1 MFSAMTR
8 RETKFAAIDPPRPLA
23 LFQRPSD
30 FYDAIFSKANARLCK
45 RKIGVILI
53 HLLQGITG
61 MIGYCLVKICSFH
74 LRFTFVGS
82 LLWNTRQRKKATF
95 GGVFKFHKDLKISTS
110 CPPTHILYIAL
121 YDDWTMNFDDGSSN
135 HRHEF
140 FPYMTIVTLWIMLCR
155 CSTNIL
161 SHLNSCRIHLSSHR
175 HNPCT
180 KQLMF
185 WIDSLFCSEIVNSL
199 AKRFWRHSF
208 PTHLS
213 SQNLECFPFPTFHS
227 IPLSNQPLLSPPHS
241 QIPPP
246 Y

>member
-1 MFSAMTR
+1 MFLPFEIWGSPLLVVYYGTPAKGR
-8 RETKFAAIDPPRPLA
+8 RLPLEV
-23 LFQRPSD
+23 
-30 FYDAIFSKANARLCK
+30 FSNSI
-45 RKIGVILI
+45 KIWRY
-53 HLLQGITG
+53 QP
-61 MIGYCLVKICSFH
+61 LV
-74 LRFTFVGS
+74 
-82 LLWNTRQRKKATF
+82 
-95 GGVFKFHKDLKISTS
+95 
-110 CPPTHILYIAL
+110 PPTHILYIAL

-213 SQNLECFPFPTFHS
+213 SQNLECVPFPTFHS

-246 Y
+246 YWLVSVSPRLI